1 MKTITNDRILIATQ
15 MKDLKEE
22 LEKIESQNIIEEAI
36 TLGESRLKE
45 QNTINKKE
53 EALEKH
59 KKSTIKNYLT
69 SIKGKSVK
77 EIVKDFE
84 KKINEYNKGVEVIID
99 KIKVEKKQLE
109 EECKTL
115 IESKKNLINQ
125 IATLNRE
132 NTDLKIQLQDDIDQ
146 ITKLQTKFIIFEKNK
161 KLFDDFMKEFP
172 TENPTDIIKDL
183 KVRKEAALLNLKD
196 YIEVKNEILL
206 LKKEKNDVENRL
218 NHQIKELNLRNYA
231 FENEKKKMEDN
242 YQVQLNDALFEL
254 SSYKEYRIE
263 NDYLKNMLFHLYNLL
278 FDTFR
283 LDKNLKIKDKYLNI
297 KETDFKANVF
307 SNPEIENYIKL
318 MINSMHQDSILKVLR
333 ETSAY
338 ANMMIRNYLPEK
350 VNIRFKPIEIFREI
364 KLLVE
369 NKDEKIKKLESEI
382 KMNQE
387 KYRMMEKEN
396 LVTSSKL
403 KNEQRKFEKYQKIV
417 DKVVTRQNKGNE
429 NNVMIEDSNNPKMKN
444 TFNKTSTE
452 SNTLLKKKNK
462 KIQIK
467 SRDNKIEFNN
477 INGKDEYFSDSES
490 LIDDI
495 RDSSILSPEE
505 NKEFRRIK
513 TSKNNDRLQKI
524 HGCQNMVNNLNNLK
538 NLVDHTNRLFMYKSK
553 MGCLPPKINK
563 FDTVIEDRFLSN
575 DTTVNTHKNTFSKD
589 KIVSKLDKLIASI
602 DLSK

>member
-1 MKTITNDRILIATQ
+1 
-15 MKDLKEE
+15 MKDMKEE
-22 LEKIESQNIIEEAI
+22 IIKIESENIIEEAI
-36 TLGESRLKE
+36 NLAESRLKE

-53 EALEKH
+53 EVLEKH

-77 EIVKDFE
+77 EIIKDFE
-84 KKINEYNKGVEVIID
+84 NKINEYNKGVEVIID

-172 TENPTDIIKDL
+172 TDNPTDIMKDL
-183 KVRKEAALLNLKD
+183 KVRKEAALINLKD
-196 YIEVKNEILL
+196 YTEVKNELYL

-218 NHQIKELNLRNYA
+218 NHQIKELNLRNYD
-231 FENEKKKMEDN
+231 FEKEKKKMEDN
-242 YQVQLNDALFEL
+242 YQIQLNDALFEL
-254 SSYKEYRIE
+254 AAYKQYRIE

-278 FDTFR
+278 FETFR
-283 LDKNLKIKDKYLNI
+283 LDKNLKIKDKFLNI

-382 KMNQE
+382 KMNKE
-387 KYRMMEKEN
+387 KYRMIEKEN
-396 LVTSSKL
+396 LITSSKL

-429 NNVMIEDSNNPKMKN
+429 NNTMTQSLNNPKMKN
-444 TFNKTSTE
+444 EFNKTSTE
-452 SNTLLKKKNK
+452 GNRKKNE

-467 SRDNKIEFNN
+467 SRDNEKVISIDE
-477 INGKDEYFSDSES
+477 KDEFFSDSES
-490 LIDDI
+490 LIDEL
-495 RDSSILSPEE
+495 RESSILSPEE
-505 NKEFRRIK
+505 NQEFRRIK
-513 TSKNNDRLQKI
+513 TSKNKDRLQKI

-553 MGCLPPKINK
+553 MGSLPPKINK

>member
-1 MKTITNDRILIATQ
+1 MKTISNDRILIATQ
-15 MKDLKEE
+15 MKDMKEE
-22 LEKIESQNIIEEAI
+22 IIKIESENIIEEAI
-36 TLGESRLKE
+36 NLAESRLKE
-45 QNTINKKE
+45 QSTINKKE
-53 EALEKH
+53 EVLEKH
-59 KKSTIKNYLT
+59 KNSTIKNYLT

-77 EIVKDFE
+77 EIIKDFE
-84 KKINEYNKGVEVIID
+84 NKINEYNKGVEVIIE

-109 EECKTL
+109 DECKTL
-115 IESKKNLINQ
+115 NENKINLINQ

-132 NTDLKIQLQDDIDQ
+132 NTELKIQLQSDVDQ
-146 ITKLQTKFIIFEKNK
+146 ISKLQTKFIIFEKNK

-172 TENPTDIIKDL
+172 TDNPTDIIRDL
-183 KVRKEAALLNLKD
+183 KVRKEAALMNLKD
-196 YIEVKNEILL
+196 YTEVKKEIFL
-206 LKKEKNDVENRL
+206 LKKEKNDIENRL
-218 NHQIKELNLRNYA
+218 NHQIKQLNLRNYD
-231 FENEKKKMEDN
+231 FEKEKKKMEDN
-242 YQVQLNDALFEL
+242 FRVQLNDALFKL
-254 SSYKEYRIE
+254 ASYKEYRIE

-278 FDTFR
+278 FETFR
-283 LDKNLKIKDKYLNI
+283 LDKNLKIKDKFLNI

-382 KMNQE
+382 KMNKE
-387 KYRMMEKEN
+387 KYRMIEKEN
-396 LVTSSKL
+396 LITSSKL

-429 NNVMIEDSNNPKMKN
+429 NNTMTQSLNNPKMKN
-444 TFNKTSTE
+444 EFNKTSTE
-452 SNTLLKKKNK
+452 GNRKKNE

-467 SRDNKIEFNN
+467 SRDNEKVISIDE
-477 INGKDEYFSDSES
+477 KDEFFSDSES
-490 LIDDI
+490 LIDEL
-495 RDSSILSPEE
+495 RESSILSPEE
-505 NKEFRRIK
+505 NQEFRRIK
-513 TSKNNDRLQKI
+513 TSKNKDRLQKI

-575 DTTVNTHKNTFSKD
+575 DTTVNTYKNNFSKD

>member
-1 MKTITNDRILIATQ
+1 MKTISNDRILIATQ
-15 MKDLKEE
+15 MKDMKEE
-22 LEKIESQNIIEEAI
+22 IIKIESENIIEEAI
-36 TLGESRLKE
+36 NLAESRLKE
-45 QNTINKKE
+45 QSTINKKE
-53 EALEKH
+53 EVLEKH
-59 KKSTIKNYLT
+59 KNSTIKNYLT

-77 EIVKDFE
+77 EIIKDFE
-84 KKINEYNKGVEVIID
+84 NKINEYNKGVEVIIE

-109 EECKTL
+109 DECKSL
-115 IESKKNLINQ
+115 NENKKNLINQ

-132 NTDLKIQLQDDIDQ
+132 NTELKIQLQSDVDQ
-146 ITKLQTKFIIFEKNK
+146 ISKLQTKFIIFEKNK

-172 TENPTDIIKDL
+172 TDNPTDIMKDL
-183 KVRKEAALLNLKD
+183 KVRKEAALINLKD
-196 YIEVKNEILL
+196 YTEVKNELYL

-218 NHQIKELNLRNYA
+218 NHQIKELNLRNYD
-231 FENEKKKMEDN
+231 FEKEKKKMEDN
-242 YQVQLNDALFEL
+242 YQIQLNDALFEL
-254 SSYKEYRIE
+254 AAYKQYRIE

-278 FDTFR
+278 FETFR
-283 LDKNLKIKDKYLNI
+283 LDKNLKIKDKFLNI

-382 KMNQE
+382 KMNKE
-387 KYRMMEKEN
+387 KYRMIEKEN
-396 LVTSSKL
+396 LITSSKL

-429 NNVMIEDSNNPKMKN
+429 NNTMTQSLNNPKMKN
-444 TFNKTSTE
+444 EFNKTSTE
-452 SNTLLKKKNK
+452 GNRKKNE

-467 SRDNKIEFNN
+467 SRDNEKVISIDE
-477 INGKDEYFSDSES
+477 KDEFFSDSES
-490 LIDDI
+490 LIDEL
-495 RDSSILSPEE
+495 RESSILSPEE
-505 NKEFRRIK
+505 NQEFRRIK
-513 TSKNNDRLQKI
+513 TSKNKDRLQKI

-553 MGCLPPKINK
+553 MGSLPPKINK

-575 DTTVNTHKNTFSKD
+575 DTTVNTYKNNFSKD

>member
-1 MKTITNDRILIATQ
+1 MKTISNDRILIASQ
-15 MKDLKEE
+15 MKDMKEE
-22 LEKIESQNIIEEAI
+22 IEKIESENLIEEAI
-36 TLGESRLKE
+36 TLAESRLKE
-45 QNTINKKE
+45 QSTINKKE
-53 EALEKH
+53 EILEKH
-59 KKSTIKNYLT
+59 KTSTIKNYLA

-84 KKINEYNKGVEVIID
+84 NKINEYNKGVEVIIE

-109 EECKTL
+109 DECKSL
-115 IESKKNLINQ
+115 NENKKNLINQ

-132 NTDLKIQLQDDIDQ
+132 NTELKIQLQSDVDQ
-146 ITKLQTKFIIFEKNK
+146 ISKLQTKFIIFEKNK

-172 TENPTDIIKDL
+172 TDNPTDIMKDL
-183 KVRKEAALLNLKD
+183 KVRKEAALINLKD
-196 YIEVKNEILL
+196 YTEVKNELYL

-218 NHQIKELNLRNYA
+218 NHQIKELNLRNYD
-231 FENEKKKMEDN
+231 FEKEKKKMEDN
-242 YQVQLNDALFEL
+242 YQIQLNDALFEL
-254 SSYKEYRIE
+254 AAYKQYRIE

-278 FDTFR
+278 FETFR
-283 LDKNLKIKDKYLNI
+283 LDKNLKIKDKFLNI
-297 KETDFKANVF
+297 KETDFKANIF
-307 SNPEIENYIKL
+307 SNPEIESYIKL
-318 MINSMHQDSILKVLR
+318 MIHSMHQDSILKVLR

-382 KMNQE
+382 KMNKE
-387 KYRMMEKEN
+387 KYRMIEKEN
-396 LVTSSKL
+396 LITSSKL

-429 NNVMIEDSNNPKMKN
+429 NNTMTQSLNNPKMKN
-444 TFNKTSTE
+444 EFNKTSTE
-452 SNTLLKKKNK
+452 GNRKKNE

-467 SRDNKIEFNN
+467 SRDNEKVISIDE
-477 INGKDEYFSDSES
+477 KDEFFSDSES
-490 LIDDI
+490 LIDEL
-495 RDSSILSPEE
+495 RESSILSPEE
-505 NKEFRRIK
+505 NQEFRRIK
-513 TSKNNDRLQKI
+513 TSKNKDRLQKI

-553 MGCLPPKINK
+553 MGSLPPKINK

-575 DTTVNTHKNTFSKD
+575 ETTVNSYKNNFSKD

>member
-1 MKTITNDRILIATQ
+1 
-15 MKDLKEE
+15 
-22 LEKIESQNIIEEAI
+22 
-36 TLGESRLKE
+36 
-45 QNTINKKE
+45 
-53 EALEKH
+53 
-59 KKSTIKNYLT
+59 
-69 SIKGKSVK
+69 
-77 EIVKDFE
+77 
-84 KKINEYNKGVEVIID
+84 
-99 KIKVEKKQLE
+99 
-109 EECKTL
+109 
-115 IESKKNLINQ
+115 
-125 IATLNRE
+125 
-132 NTDLKIQLQDDIDQ
+132 
-146 ITKLQTKFIIFEKNK
+146 
-161 KLFDDFMKEFP
+161 
-172 TENPTDIIKDL
+172 
-183 KVRKEAALLNLKD
+183 
-196 YIEVKNEILL
+196 
-206 LKKEKNDVENRL
+206 
-218 NHQIKELNLRNYA
+218 
-231 FENEKKKMEDN
+231 
-242 YQVQLNDALFEL
+242 
-254 SSYKEYRIE
+254 
-263 NDYLKNMLFHLYNLL
+263 
-278 FDTFR
+278 
-283 LDKNLKIKDKYLNI
+283 
-297 KETDFKANVF
+297 
-307 SNPEIENYIKL
+307 
-318 MINSMHQDSILKVLR
+318 
-333 ETSAY
+333 
-338 ANMMIRNYLPEK
+338 
-350 VNIRFKPIEIFREI
+350 
-364 KLLVE
+364 
-369 NKDEKIKKLESEI
+369 
-382 KMNQE
+382 MNQE

-429 NNVMIEDSNNPKMKN
+429 NNVMTQSLNDNKMKN

>member
-1 MKTITNDRILIATQ
+1 MKTISNDRILIATH
-15 MKDLKEE
+15 MKDMKEE
-22 LEKIESQNIIEEAI
+22 IEKIESENIIEEAI
-36 TLGESRLKE
+36 NLAESRLKE
-45 QNTINKKE
+45 QSTINKKE
-53 EALEKH
+53 EVLEKH
-59 KKSTIKNYLT
+59 KNSTIKNYLT

-84 KKINEYNKGVEVIID
+84 NKINEYNKGVEVIIE

-109 EECKTL
+109 DECKSL
-115 IESKKNLINQ
+115 NENKKNLINQ

-132 NTDLKIQLQDDIDQ
+132 NTELKIQLQSDVDQ
-146 ITKLQTKFIIFEKNK
+146 ISKLQTKFIIFEKNK

-172 TENPTDIIKDL
+172 TDNPTDIMKDL
-183 KVRKEAALLNLKD
+183 KVRKEAALINLKD
-196 YIEVKNEILL
+196 YTEVKNELYL

-218 NHQIKELNLRNYA
+218 NHQIKELNLRNYD
-231 FENEKKKMEDN
+231 FEKEKKKMEDN
-242 YQVQLNDALFEL
+242 YQIQLNDALFEL
-254 SSYKEYRIE
+254 AAYKEYRIE

-283 LDKNLKIKDKYLNI
+283 LDKNLKIKDKFLNI

-382 KMNQE
+382 KMNKE
-387 KYRMMEKEN
+387 KYRMIEKEN
-396 LVTSSKL
+396 LITSSKL

-429 NNVMIEDSNNPKMKN
+429 NNTMTQSLNNPKMKN
-444 TFNKTSTE
+444 EYNKTE
-452 SNTLLKKKNK
+452 GNRKKNE

-467 SRDNKIEFNN
+467 SRDNEKVISIDE
-477 INGKDEYFSDSES
+477 KDEFFSDSES
-490 LIDDI
+490 LIDEL
-495 RDSSILSPEE
+495 RESSILSPEE
-505 NKEFRRIK
+505 NQEFRRIK
-513 TSKNNDRLQKI
+513 TSKNKDRLQKI

-553 MGCLPPKINK
+553 MGSLPPKINK

-575 DTTVNTHKNTFSKD
+575 DTTVNTYKNNFSKD

>member
-1 MKTITNDRILIATQ
+1 MKTISNDRILIATQ
-15 MKDLKEE
+15 MKDMKEE
-22 LEKIESQNIIEEAI
+22 IIKIESENIIEEAI
-36 TLGESRLKE
+36 NLAESRLKE
-45 QNTINKKE
+45 QSTINKKE
-53 EALEKH
+53 EVLEKH
-59 KKSTIKNYLT
+59 KNSTIKNYLT

-84 KKINEYNKGVEVIID
+84 NKINEYNKGVEVIIE

-109 EECKTL
+109 DECKSL
-115 IESKKNLINQ
+115 NENKKNLINQ

-132 NTDLKIQLQDDIDQ
+132 NTELKIQLQSDVDQ
-146 ITKLQTKFIIFEKNK
+146 ISKLQTKFIIFEKNK

-172 TENPTDIIKDL
+172 TDNPTDIMKDL
-183 KVRKEAALLNLKD
+183 KVRKEAALINLKD
-196 YIEVKNEILL
+196 YTEVKNELYL

-218 NHQIKELNLRNYA
+218 NHQIKELNLRNYD
-231 FENEKKKMEDN
+231 FEKEKKKMEDN
-242 YQVQLNDALFEL
+242 YQIQLNDALFEL
-254 SSYKEYRIE
+254 AAYKQYRIE

-278 FDTFR
+278 FETFR
-283 LDKNLKIKDKYLNI
+283 LDKNLKIKDKFLNI
-297 KETDFKANVF
+297 KETDFKANIF

-382 KMNQE
+382 KMNKE
-387 KYRMMEKEN
+387 KYRMIEKEN
-396 LVTSSKL
+396 LITSSKL

-429 NNVMIEDSNNPKMKN
+429 NNTMTQSLNNPKMKN
-444 TFNKTSTE
+444 EFNKTSTE
-452 SNTLLKKKNK
+452 GNRKKNE

-467 SRDNKIEFNN
+467 SRDNEKVISIDE
-477 INGKDEYFSDSES
+477 KDEFFSDSES
-490 LIDDI
+490 LIDEL
-495 RDSSILSPEE
+495 RESSILSPEE
-505 NKEFRRIK
+505 NQEFRRIK
-513 TSKNNDRLQKI
+513 TSKNKDRLQKI

-553 MGCLPPKINK
+553 MGSLPPKINK

-575 DTTVNTHKNTFSKD
+575 DTTVNTYKNNFSKD

>member
-1 MKTITNDRILIATQ
+1 MKTISNDRILIATQ
-15 MKDLKEE
+15 MKDMKEE
-22 LEKIESQNIIEEAI
+22 IIKIESENIIEEAI
-36 TLGESRLKE
+36 NLAESRLKE
-45 QNTINKKE
+45 QSTINKKE
-53 EALEKH
+53 EVLEKH
-59 KKSTIKNYLT
+59 KNSTIKNYLT

-84 KKINEYNKGVEVIID
+84 NKINEYNKGVEVIIE

-109 EECKTL
+109 DECKSL
-115 IESKKNLINQ
+115 NENKKNLINQ

-132 NTDLKIQLQDDIDQ
+132 NTELKIQLQSDVDQ
-146 ITKLQTKFIIFEKNK
+146 ISKLQTKFIIFEKNK

-206 LKKEKNDVENRL
+206 LKKEKNDVENKL
-218 NHQIKELNLRNYA
+218 NNQIKELNLRNYA

-382 KMNQE
+382 KMNKE
-387 KYRMMEKEN
+387 KYRMIEKEN
-396 LVTSSKL
+396 LITSSKL

-429 NNVMIEDSNNPKMKN
+429 NNTMTQSLNNPKMKN
-444 TFNKTSTE
+444 EFNKTSTE
-452 SNTLLKKKNK
+452 GNRKKNE

-467 SRDNKIEFNN
+467 SRDNEKVISIDE
-477 INGKDEYFSDSES
+477 KDEFFSDSES
-490 LIDDI
+490 LIDEL
-495 RDSSILSPEE
+495 RESSILSPEE
-505 NKEFRRIK
+505 NQEFRRIK
-513 TSKNNDRLQKI
+513 TSKNKDRLQKI

-553 MGCLPPKINK
+553 MGSLPPKINK

>member
-1 MKTITNDRILIATQ
+1 MKTISNDRILIATQ
-15 MKDLKEE
+15 MKDMKEE
-22 LEKIESQNIIEEAI
+22 IIKIESENIIEEAI
-36 TLGESRLKE
+36 NLAESRLKE
-45 QNTINKKE
+45 QSTTNKKE
-53 EALEKH
+53 EVLEKH
-59 KKSTIKNYLT
+59 KNSTIKNYLT

-84 KKINEYNKGVEVIID
+84 NKINEYNKGVEVIIE

-109 EECKTL
+109 DECKSL
-115 IESKKNLINQ
+115 NENKKNLINQ

-132 NTDLKIQLQDDIDQ
+132 NTELKIQLQSDVDQ
-146 ITKLQTKFIIFEKNK
+146 ISKLQTKFIIFEKNK

-172 TENPTDIIKDL
+172 TDNPTDIMKDL
-183 KVRKEAALLNLKD
+183 KVRKEAALINLKD
-196 YIEVKNEILL
+196 YTEVKNELYL

-218 NHQIKELNLRNYA
+218 NHQIKELNLRNYD
-231 FENEKKKMEDN
+231 FEKEKKKMEDN
-242 YQVQLNDALFEL
+242 YQIQLNDALFEL
-254 SSYKEYRIE
+254 AAYKQYRIE

-278 FDTFR
+278 FETFR
-283 LDKNLKIKDKYLNI
+283 LDKNLKIKDKFLNI
-297 KETDFKANVF
+297 KETDFKANIF

-382 KMNQE
+382 KMNKE
-387 KYRMMEKEN
+387 KYRMIEKEN
-396 LVTSSKL
+396 LITSSKL

-429 NNVMIEDSNNPKMKN
+429 NNTMTQSLNNPKMKN
-444 TFNKTSTE
+444 EFNKTSTE
-452 SNTLLKKKNK
+452 GNRKKNE

-467 SRDNKIEFNN
+467 SRDNEKVISIDE
-477 INGKDEYFSDSES
+477 KDEFFSDSES
-490 LIDDI
+490 LIDEL
-495 RDSSILSPEE
+495 RESSILSPEE
-505 NKEFRRIK
+505 NQEFRRIK
-513 TSKNNDRLQKI
+513 TSKNKDRLQKI

-553 MGCLPPKINK
+553 MGSLPPKINK

-575 DTTVNTHKNTFSKD
+575 DTTVNTYKNNFSKD

>member
-1 MKTITNDRILIATQ
+1 MKTISNDRILIATQ
-15 MKDLKEE
+15 MKDMKEE
-22 LEKIESQNIIEEAI
+22 IIKIESENIIEEAI
-36 TLGESRLKE
+36 NLAESRLKE
-45 QNTINKKE
+45 QSTINKKE
-53 EALEKH
+53 EVLEKH
-59 KKSTIKNYLT
+59 KNSTIKNYLT

-206 LKKEKNDVENRL
+206 LKKEKNDVENKL
-218 NHQIKELNLRNYA
+218 NNQIKELNLRNYA

-382 KMNQE
+382 KMNKE
-387 KYRMMEKEN
+387 KYRMIEKEN
-396 LVTSSKL
+396 LITSSKL

-429 NNVMIEDSNNPKMKN
+429 NNTMTQSLNNPKMKN
-444 TFNKTSTE
+444 EFNKTSTE
-452 SNTLLKKKNK
+452 GNRKKNE

-467 SRDNKIEFNN
+467 SRDNEKVISIDE
-477 INGKDEYFSDSES
+477 KDEFFSDSES
-490 LIDDI
+490 LIDEL
-495 RDSSILSPEE
+495 RESSILSPEE
-505 NKEFRRIK
+505 NQEFRRIK
-513 TSKNNDRLQKI
+513 TSKNKDRLQKI

-553 MGCLPPKINK
+553 MGSLPPKINK

>member
-1 MKTITNDRILIATQ
+1 MKTISNDRILIATQ

-22 LEKIESQNIIEEAI
+22 LEKIESQNLIEEAI

-59 KKSTIKNYLT
+59 KNSTIKNYLT

-84 KKINEYNKGVEVIID
+84 NKINEYNKGVEVIID

-206 LKKEKNDVENRL
+206 LKKEKNDVENKL
-218 NHQIKELNLRNYA
+218 NNQIKELNLRNYA

>member
-1 MKTITNDRILIATQ
+1 MKTISNDRILIATQ
-15 MKDLKEE
+15 MKDMKEE
-22 LEKIESQNIIEEAI
+22 IIKIESENIIEEAI
-36 TLGESRLKE
+36 NLAESRLKE
-45 QNTINKKE
+45 QSTINKKE
-53 EALEKH
+53 EVLEKH
-59 KKSTIKNYLT
+59 KNSTIKNYLT

-84 KKINEYNKGVEVIID
+84 NKINEYNKGVEVIIE

-109 EECKTL
+109 DECKSL
-115 IESKKNLINQ
+115 NENKKNLINQ

-132 NTDLKIQLQDDIDQ
+132 NTELKIQLQSDVDQ
-146 ITKLQTKFIIFEKNK
+146 ISKLQTKFIIFEKNK

-172 TENPTDIIKDL
+172 TDNPTDIMKDL
-183 KVRKEAALLNLKD
+183 KVRKEAALINLKD
-196 YIEVKNEILL
+196 YTEVKNELYL

-218 NHQIKELNLRNYA
+218 NHQIKELNLRNYD
-231 FENEKKKMEDN
+231 FEKEKKKMEDN
-242 YQVQLNDALFEL
+242 YQIQLNDALFEL
-254 SSYKEYRIE
+254 AAYKQYRIE

-278 FDTFR
+278 FETFR
-283 LDKNLKIKDKYLNI
+283 LDKNLKIKDKFLNI

-382 KMNQE
+382 KMNKE
-387 KYRMMEKEN
+387 KYRMIEKEN
-396 LVTSSKL
+396 LITSSKL

-429 NNVMIEDSNNPKMKN
+429 NNTMTQSLNNPKMKN
-444 TFNKTSTE
+444 EYNKTSTE
-452 SNTLLKKKNK
+452 GNRKKNE

-467 SRDNKIEFNN
+467 SRDNEKVISIDE
-477 INGKDEYFSDSES
+477 KDEFFSDSES
-490 LIDDI
+490 LIDEL
-495 RDSSILSPEE
+495 RESSILSPEE
-505 NKEFRRIK
+505 NQEFRRIK
-513 TSKNNDRLQKI
+513 TSKNKDRLQKI

-553 MGCLPPKINK
+553 MGSLPPKINK

-575 DTTVNTHKNTFSKD
+575 DTTVNTYKNNFSKD

>member
-1 MKTITNDRILIATQ
+1 MKTISNDRILIATQ
-15 MKDLKEE
+15 MKDMKEE
-22 LEKIESQNIIEEAI
+22 IIKIESENIIEEAI
-36 TLGESRLKE
+36 NLAESRLKE
-45 QNTINKKE
+45 QSTINKKE
-53 EALEKH
+53 EVLEKH
-59 KKSTIKNYLT
+59 KNSTIKNYLT

-84 KKINEYNKGVEVIID
+84 NKINEYNKGVEVIIE

-109 EECKTL
+109 DECKSL
-115 IESKKNLINQ
+115 NENKKNLINQ

-132 NTDLKIQLQDDIDQ
+132 NTELKIQLQSDVDQ
-146 ITKLQTKFIIFEKNK
+146 ISKLQTKFIIFEKNK

-172 TENPTDIIKDL
+172 TDNPTDIMKDL
-183 KVRKEAALLNLKD
+183 KVRKEAALINLKD
-196 YIEVKNEILL
+196 YTEVKNELYL

-218 NHQIKELNLRNYA
+218 NHQIKELNLRNYD
-231 FENEKKKMEDN
+231 FEKEKKKMEDN
-242 YQVQLNDALFEL
+242 YQIQLNDALFEL
-254 SSYKEYRIE
+254 AAYKQYRIE

-278 FDTFR
+278 FETFR
-283 LDKNLKIKDKYLNI
+283 LDKNLKIKDKFLNI

-382 KMNQE
+382 KMNKE
-387 KYRMMEKEN
+387 KYRMIEKEN
-396 LVTSSKL
+396 LITSSKL

-429 NNVMIEDSNNPKMKN
+429 NNTMTQSLNNPKMKN
-444 TFNKTSTE
+444 EFNKTSTE
-452 SNTLLKKKNK
+452 GNRKKNE

-467 SRDNKIEFNN
+467 SRDNEKVISIDE
-477 INGKDEYFSDSES
+477 KDEFFSDSES
-490 LIDDI
+490 LIDEL
-495 RDSSILSPEE
+495 RESSILSPEE
-505 NKEFRRIK
+505 NQEFRRIK
-513 TSKNNDRLQKI
+513 TSKNKDRLQKI

-553 MGCLPPKINK
+553 MGSLPPKINK

-575 DTTVNTHKNTFSKD
+575 DTTVNTYKNNFSKD